1 MARLSNLT
9 IENARIFFKDFSA
22 AGPYA
27 GGTKRTFCVEIPEDM
42 VEALEKDGWNLK
54 SRESRTDPDAL
65 THYLKVEV
73 SYRAR
78 PPKIICIPNLT
89 RRKVFITEQTVDS
102 LDYVEILNVDLTI
115 NPYVW
120 EVNGNSGVK
129 AYLGTMYVT
138 IAEDPLDAK
147 YDDAEEVAA

>member
-1 MARLSNLT
+1 MARLNNIT

-22 AGPYA
+22 AGPFA
-27 GGTKRTFCVEIPEDM
+27 GGMKRTFCVEIPEDM
-42 VEALEKDGWNLK
+42 VENLQRDGWNVK
-54 SRESRTDPDAL
+54 SRESRNDPDAVIW
-65 THYLKVEV
+65 YLKVEA

-78 PPKIICIPNLT
+78 PPKVVCILNLT
-89 RRKVFITEQTVDS
+89 RRKVFLNEQTIDS

-120 EVNGNSGVK
+120 EAKGNTGVK

-147 YDDAEEVAA
+147 YADGEEAA

>member
-1 MARLSNLT
+1 MARLGNLT
-9 IENARIFFKDFSA
+9 IENALIFFRDFSA
-22 AGPYA
+22 EGPYA

-42 VEALEKDGWNLK
+42 VEALERDGWNLK
-54 SRESRTDPDAL
+54 TRESRNDPDAV
-65 THYLKVEV
+65 THYLKVEA

-78 PPKIICIPNLT
+78 PPKIVCIPNLT
-89 RRKVFITEQTVDS
+89 RRKVFINEQTVNS

-147 YDDAEEVAA
+147 YDDVEEAA

>member
-1 MARLSNLT
+1 MAQPKNIT

-27 GGTKRTFCVEIPEDM
+27 GDTKRTFCVEIPEDM

-78 PPKIICIPNLT
+78 PPKIVCIPNLT

-102 LDYVEILNVDLTI
+102 LDYGGQRELRGEGIF
-115 NPYVW
+115 
-120 EVNGNSGVK
+120 GNHVCHNRRGPARRQVR
-129 AYLGTMYVT
+129 
-138 IAEDPLDAK
+138 
-147 YDDAEEVAA
+147 

>member
-1 MARLSNLT
+1 M
-9 IENARIFFKDFSA
+9 
-22 AGPYA
+22 Y
-27 GGTKRTFCVEIPEDM
+27 
-42 VEALEKDGWNLK
+42 
-54 SRESRTDPDAL
+54 
-65 THYLKVEV
+65 
-73 SYRAR
+73 
-78 PPKIICIPNLT
+78 
-89 RRKVFITEQTVDS
+89 ITEQTVDS

-147 YDDAEEVAA
+147 YEEGEEVAA

>member
-1 MARLSNLT
+1 MARLNNLT

-22 AGPYA
+22 AGPFA
-27 GGTKRTFCVEIPEDM
+27 GGTKRTFCVEIPEEM
-42 VEALEKDGWNLK
+42 VPDLQRDGWNVK
-54 SRESRTDPDAL
+54 SRESRNDPDAV
-65 THYLKVEV
+65 TWYLKVEA

-78 PPKIICIPNLT
+78 PPKVVCIPNIT
-89 RRKVFITEQTVDS
+89 RRKVFLNEQTIDS
-102 LDYVEILNVDLTI
+102 LDYVEILSVDLTI

-120 EVNGNSGVK
+120 EATGNTGVK

-147 YDDAEEVAA
+147 YAYGEEAA

>member
-1 MARLSNLT
+1 MARLNNII

-22 AGPYA
+22 DGPFA

-42 VEALEKDGWNLK
+42 VENLQRDGWNVK
-54 SRESRTDPDAL
+54 SRESRNDPDAV
-65 THYLKVEV
+65 TWYLKVEA

-78 PPKIICIPNLT
+78 PPKVVCIPNIT
-89 RRKVFITEQTVDS
+89 RRKVFLNEQTIDS

-120 EVNGNSGVK
+120 EANGNTGVK
-129 AYLGTMYVT
+129 AYLRTMYVT

-147 YDDAEEVAA
+147 YADGEEAA